1 MKRCPAIGTRN
12 WKRTTV
18 RGHFEIVRQEV
29 NRKNNMRRYLTI
41 CLSSVLILISPC
53 RSAWPDEILLDDYQD
68 GLSPKWEEKSFE
80 GKTEYQVTLEDNQLC
95 IRASSNASASG
106 LYYKID
112 YDTKQYPLLMW
123 SWKVDH
129 IVSKGD
135 ARYKDGDDY
144 AARVYVIFPSW
155 AFWKTKALN
164 YVWANKLP
172 KGEAVPNPFTK
183 NAITIAVESG
193 PGRTGHWTEGK
204 RNVFED
210 YRRYFGG
217 EPPKVGA
224 IAIMTDTD
232 NTGEAATAW
241 YGPITILSGSSQ

>member
-1 MKRCPAIGTRN
+1 MNAINDIKRCL
-12 WKRTTV
+12 TV
-18 RGHFEIVRQEV
+18 C
-29 NRKNNMRRYLTI
+29 LI
-41 CLSSVLILISPC
+41 CILILISTSL
-53 RSAWPDEILLDDYQD
+53 SAWPDEIILDNYRD

-80 GKTEYQVTLEDNQLC
+80 GKTQYQVTREDNRLC

-106 LYYKID
+106 LYYKIK

-123 SWKVDH
+123 SWKVER

-183 NAITIAVESG
+183 NAIMIAVESG
-193 PGRTGHWTEGK
+193 PERTGQWTEGK
-204 RNVFED
+204 RNVLED

-232 NTGEAATAW
+232 NTGEAARAC
-241 YGPITILSGSSQ
+241 YGPITILSGSSR